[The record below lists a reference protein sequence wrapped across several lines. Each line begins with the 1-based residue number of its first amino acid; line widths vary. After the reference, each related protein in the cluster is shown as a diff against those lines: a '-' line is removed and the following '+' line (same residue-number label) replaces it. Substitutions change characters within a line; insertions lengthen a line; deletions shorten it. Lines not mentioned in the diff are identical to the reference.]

1 MWEIGRGGERDISTW
16 LHAPVYT
23 EIARITA
30 WKAHA
35 YNSAQF
41 FSTKLPSLESIKD
54 RGKSKPPAHG
64 KNIGKKYSSIIVA
77 REWYAIFRAH
87 PRNVSKFTDHLI
99 SVSRRCRIDYRAP
112 DSPRS
117 ASRAKRFRGSGHV
130 NSFRSTRPRLHRSNC
145 IIRRNGA
152 RYADALRWK
161 MPRPIHHFPSPPKK
175 NMGAF
180 YEVTPPG
187 TTPVK
192 FVDR

>member
-1 MWEIGRGGERDISTW
+1 MEVSATFPPG
-16 LHAPVYT
+16 YT
-23 EIARITA
+23 PRCTPKSLVLRPEKRTRITRLSFFPLNCPRWRA
-30 WKAHA
+30 LKIAEKA
-35 YNSAQF
+35 NPRPVER
-41 FSTKLPSLESIKD
+41 K
-54 RGKSKPPAHG
+54 
-64 KNIGKKYSSIIVA
+64 GKKYSSIIVA